1 MNNNTNDFW
10 LKLEA
15 LQFDRMY
22 AEKNDIQK
30 QHTINAIDTK
40 DINIFIRDNDEIKPN
55 NKRTKK

>member
-22 AEKNDIQK
+22 PEKK
-30 QHTINAIDTK
+30 RYTK
-40 DINIFIRDNDEIKPN
+40 ATH
-55 NKRTKK
+55 NKCDRYERY